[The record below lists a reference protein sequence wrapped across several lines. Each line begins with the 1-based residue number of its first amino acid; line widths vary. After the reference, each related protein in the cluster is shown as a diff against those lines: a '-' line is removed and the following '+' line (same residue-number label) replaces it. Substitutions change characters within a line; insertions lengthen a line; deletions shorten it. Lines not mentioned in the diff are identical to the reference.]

1 MARRPFR
8 PRRPDPRLSVGNLQ
22 RIVILGIIFGVVTF
36 GILFAKLWQLQVVE
50 HDTLTERAVKQQ
62 TRVTTSNA
70 HRGTIF
76 DANGDVLAISGSVK
90 NVVLSPRDVLA
101 AVEVDTTDEFGN
113 PRSQT
118 VIDAEKAQKAKERI
132 DIIASGISDILNIDP
147 DLIYQKVQEKP
158 NSAWQVLAEKVPDE
172 VGEQVNAF
180 VEENDLKGCVYTTDD
195 SKRYYPY
202 SYLAT
207 QVVGFVNSENQG
219 AYGLEA
225 LYNSELAGE
234 NGRTITSKNASGR
247 EMLSKYAD
255 RSSTQNG
262 YNVNTTID
270 TTIQLYAESVLE
282 QGIAAYDVINGAFCI
297 VMDPNTGAIK
307 ALASMPDYDLN
318 NPNEITDPVAL
329 ANLAKMKRD
338 PNVSEEQYQ
347 EAYSHAQFVQWR
359 SKCLNTA
366 YEPGSTFK
374 PLVLAAALEEGAVHD
389 NDTFTC
395 RGVVNVGG
403 SNIRCSARRGHGTQN
418 LRQAVMNSC
427 NPAFIKIGQM
437 LGAQKFLDYW
447 ELYGFTEKTGI
458 ELPGEEGSAF
468 WGTEEFVSPAG
479 ITNLAVASFGQR
491 FLVTPIQLITA
502 LSSVIN
508 GGHLMEPY
516 LVQSVTDKEG
526 NIISYHEPHQLR
538 QVVSEETSAHVRDI
552 LESVVAS
559 PRGTGKNAYVPGY
572 RIAGK
577 TGSSQNTD
585 SVDHIIVSFLGFAP
599 ANDPQVIVLLAY
611 DWPRP
616 AVHEGN
622 TIRSG
627 TYISGGTMAAPL
639 AGRLIANILDYMGH
653 QTTGVTA
660 ETNTGITVPDL
671 VGYSLSDAQQSLEG
685 SGIGVRTSG
694 EGDIVTDQ
702 APSPGSIVPR
712 GTSVV
717 LYLGTQRPEDL
728 VIMPNLYGWSF
739 EDANVALENLGLYLN
754 ATGAMEDGSVIAM
767 GVEPGTPVQV
777 GTAISLQ
784 FASEEAR
791 EDEAVIE
798 EGNVDIPEIP
808 DE

>member
-1 MARRPFR
+1 MAPRPMR
-8 PRRPDPRLSVGNLQ
+8 PRRPNRRLSVGNLQ
-22 RIVILGIIFGVVTF
+22 RIVILGILFGVVTF

-90 NVVLSPRDVLA
+90 NVVLSPRDILA

-118 VIDAEKAQKAKERI
+118 VIDAERTQKAQEKI
-132 DIIASGISDILNIDP
+132 DIIAEGMADILNIDP
-147 DLIYQKVQEKP
+147 NIIYQKVQEKP
-158 NSAWQVLAEKVPDE
+158 NSAWQVIAEKVPDE
-172 VGEQVNAF
+172 TGDEVNAF
-180 VEENDLKGCVYTTDD
+180 VEENDLKGCVYCTDD

-219 AYGLEA
+219 AYGVEA
-225 LYNSELAGE
+225 LYNNELSGE

-255 RSSTQNG
+255 RSTTQNG
-262 YNVNTTID
+262 YNVNLTID
-270 TTIQLYAESVLE
+270 TTIQLYAETVLE

-297 VMDPNTGAIK
+297 VMDPNTGAVL
-307 ALASMPDYDLN
+307 ALASSPDYDLN
-318 NPNEITDPVAL
+318 DPNTVSDPVAL
-329 ANLAKMKRD
+329 ARLAKLRRD
-338 PNVSEEQYQ
+338 PSVSQEEYD
-347 EAYSHAQFVQWR
+347 EAYKQAQFVQWR

-374 PLVLAAALEEGAVHD
+374 PLVLAAALEEGAVTD
-389 NDTFTC
+389 SDTFSCT
-395 RGVVNVGG
+395 GAVNVGG
-403 SNIRCSARRGHGTQN
+403 SVIRCSARRGHGTQY
-418 LRQAVMNSC
+418 LRQAVQNSC
-427 NPAFIKIGQM
+427 NPAFIRIGQK

-458 ELPGEEGSAF
+458 ELPGEESSTF

-516 LVQSVTDKEG
+516 LVQSVTDKDG

-552 LESVVAS
+552 LESVVSA

-599 ANDPQVIVLLAY
+599 ADDPQVIVLLAF

-622 TIRSG
+622 TIASG

-639 AGRLIANILDYMGH
+639 AGRLIANILDYLGH
-653 QTTGVTA
+653 QSTGVTA
-660 ETNTGITVPDL
+660 ETNTGITVPNL
-671 VGYSLSDAQQSLEG
+671 TGYSLAEAQASLEG
-685 SGIGVRTSG
+685 TELSYRTSG

-702 APSPGSIVPR
+702 APAAGSIVPR
-712 GTSVV
+712 GTKVV
-717 LYLGTQRPEDL
+717 FYLGTHRPEDM
-728 VIMPNLYGWSF
+728 VVMPDLTGCTFDEVNQ
-739 EDANVALENLGLYLN
+739 ALEALGLYLN
-754 ATGAMEDGSVIAM
+754 ATGAMEEGVVISQAVEAGS
-767 GVEPGTPVQV
+767 PVQV
-777 GTAISLQ
+777 GTSVSVQ
-784 FASEEAR
+784 FASEAAR
-791 EDEAVIE
+791 EDEAVVE
-798 EGNVDIPEIP
+798 DGQGPAE
-808 DE
+808 

>member
-1 MARRPFR
+1 MAPRPMR
-8 PRRPDPRLSVGNLQ
+8 PRRPNRRLSVGNLQ
-22 RIVILGIIFGVVTF
+22 RIVILGILFGVVTF

-90 NVVLSPRDVLA
+90 NVVLSPRDILA

-118 VIDAEKAQKAKERI
+118 VIDAERTQKAQEKI
-132 DIIASGISDILNIDP
+132 DIIAEGMADILGIDP
-147 DLIYQKVQEKP
+147 NIVYQKVQEKP
-158 NSAWQVLAEKVPDE
+158 NSAWQVIAEKVPDE
-172 VGEQVNAF
+172 TGDEVNAF
-180 VEENDLKGCVYTTDD
+180 VEENDLKGCVYCTDD

-219 AYGLEA
+219 AYGVEA
-225 LYNSELAGE
+225 LYNNELSGE

-255 RSSTQNG
+255 RSTTQNG
-262 YNVNTTID
+262 YNVNLTID
-270 TTIQLYAESVLE
+270 TTIQLYAETVLE

-297 VMDPNTGAIK
+297 VMDPNTGAVL
-307 ALASMPDYDLN
+307 ALASSPDYDLN
-318 NPNEITDPVAL
+318 DPNTVSDPVAL
-329 ANLAKMKRD
+329 ARLAKLRRD
-338 PNVSEEQYQ
+338 PSVSQEEYD
-347 EAYSHAQFVQWR
+347 EAYKQAQFVQWR

-374 PLVLAAALEEGAVHD
+374 PLVLAAALEEGAVTD
-389 NDTFTC
+389 SDTFGCT
-395 RGVVNVGG
+395 GAVNVGG
-403 SNIRCSARRGHGTQN
+403 SVIRCSARRGHGTQN
-418 LRQAVMNSC
+418 LRQAVQNSC
-427 NPAFIKIGQM
+427 NPAFIRIGQK

-458 ELPGEEGSAF
+458 ELPGEENSTF

-479 ITNLAVASFGQR
+479 ITHLAVASFGQR
-491 FLVTPIQLITA
+491 FLVTPIQLVTA
-502 LSSVIN
+502 ISSIIN

-516 LVQSVTDKEG
+516 LVQSVTDKDG

-538 QVVSEETSAHVRDI
+538 QVVSEDTSAHVRDI
-552 LESVVAS
+552 LESVVSA

-577 TGSSQNTD
+577 TGSSQTD
-585 SVDHIIVSFLGFAP
+585 NVDHIIVSFLGFAP
-599 ANDPQVIVLLAY
+599 ANDPQVVVLLAF

-622 TIRSG
+622 TIAGG

-639 AGRLIANILDYMGH
+639 AGRLIANILDYLGH
-653 QTTGVTA
+653 QSTGVTA
-660 ETNTGITVPDL
+660 ETNTGITVPNL
-671 VGYSLSDAQQSLEG
+671 TGYSLAEAQASLEG
-685 SGIGVRTSG
+685 TELSYRTSG

-702 APSPGSIVPR
+702 APAAGSIVPR
-712 GTSVV
+712 GTKVV
-717 LYLGTQRPEDL
+717 FYLGTQRPEDM
-728 VIMPNLYGWSF
+728 VIMPDLTGCTFDEVNQ
-739 EDANVALENLGLYLN
+739 ALEALGLYLN
-754 ATGAMEDGSVIAM
+754 ATGAMEEGVVISQAVEAGS
-767 GVEPGTPVQV
+767 PVQV
-777 GTAISLQ
+777 GTSVSVQ
-784 FASEEAR
+784 FASEAAH
-791 EDEAVIE
+791 EDEAVVE
-798 EGNVDIPEIP
+798 DGQGPAE
-808 DE
+808 

>member
-1 MARRPFR
+1 MAMRQRKPRPNR
-8 PRRPDPRLSVGNLQ
+8 RLSVGNLQ
-22 RIVILGIIFGVVTF
+22 RIVVLGILFGVVGF

-50 HDTLTERAVKQQ
+50 HDTLLERAVKQQ

-101 AVEVDTTDEFGN
+101 AVEVKETDEFGN

-118 VIDAEKAQKAKERI
+118 VIDAERTQLAQEKLDTIAEGMHQLLGI
-132 DIIASGISDILNIDP
+132 DRNV
-147 DLIYQKVQEKP
+147 IYQKVQEKP
-158 NSAWQVLAEKVPDE
+158 NSQWQVLAEKVPDE
-172 VGEQVNAF
+172 VGEAVNAF
-180 VEENDLKGCVYTTDD
+180 VEENDLKGCVYCTDD

-219 AYGLEA
+219 SYGLEA
-225 LYNSELAGE
+225 LYNDVLAGE

-247 EMLSKYAD
+247 EMLSQYAD
-255 RSSTQNG
+255 RSNTQNG

-270 TTIQLYAESVLE
+270 TTIQLYAESILE
-282 QGIAAYDVINGAFCI
+282 EGIAKYDVINGAFCI
-297 VMDPNTGAIK
+297 VMDPNTGAVK
-307 ALASMPDYDLN
+307 ALASYPDYDLN
-318 NPNEITDPVAL
+318 NPNEVSDPVAKAYL
-329 ANLAKMKRD
+329 ASLKRD
-338 PNVSEEQYQ
+338 PKVSEEEYK

-374 PLVLAAALEEGAVHD
+374 PLVLAAALEEGAVTD
-389 NDTFTC
+389 SDTFTC
-395 RGVVNVGG
+395 TGIVNVGG
-403 SNIRCSARRGHGTQN
+403 SDIRCSARRGHGTQN
-418 LRQAVMNSC
+418 LRQAVQNSC
-427 NPAFIKIGQM
+427 NPAFIRIGQK

-538 QVVSEETSAHVRDI
+538 QVVSEDTSAHVRDI
-552 LESVVAS
+552 LESVVSA

-616 AVHEGN
+616 AAHEANN
-622 TIRSG
+622 TASG
-627 TYISGGTMAAPL
+627 IYISGGTMAAPL
-639 AGRLIANILDYMGH
+639 AGRLIANIMDYLGH

-660 ETNTGITVPDL
+660 ETNTGITVPKL
-671 VGYSLSDAQQSLEG
+671 TGYELWQAQQSLEG
-685 SGIGVRTSG
+685 SGLNIRTSG
-694 EGDIVTDQ
+694 EGEIVTDQ
-702 APSPGSIVPR
+702 APAAGSIVPN

-728 VIMPNLYGWSF
+728 VVMPDLTGMTF
-739 EDANVALENLGLYLN
+739 DQVTQTLEELGLYLN
-754 ATGAMEDGSVIAM
+754 ATGASEE
-767 GVEPGTPVQV
+767 GVVFSQAVEAGAPVQL
-777 GTAISLQ
+777 GTSVSVQ
-784 FASEEAR
+784 FASEAAR

-798 EGNVDIPEIP
+798 GGY
-808 DE
+808 